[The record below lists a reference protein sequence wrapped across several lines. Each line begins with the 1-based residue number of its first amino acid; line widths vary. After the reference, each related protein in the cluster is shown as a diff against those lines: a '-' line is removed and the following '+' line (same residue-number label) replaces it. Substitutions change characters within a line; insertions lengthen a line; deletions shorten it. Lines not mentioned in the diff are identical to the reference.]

1 MQITPIKKY
10 QYKSEATL
18 ISTMP
23 PKRTKQYI
31 EPESGDDYE
40 AEIEVVKPNPS
51 RKKGLKG
58 GREATAVELNEGDDD
73 TESIDSDPDDD
84 PEGDGTFD
92 PINDVEEPVDSDE
105 EIGDADDD
113 DAGSDADTENED
125 GAEEVDDDADAD
137 VDVDTGADGDDD
149 GNNFD
154 VETAADTKACYLK
167 NLNKD
172 MLVLDEDDSSMYATM
187 EPIIVAPENRE
198 SDPIMTYYEMV
209 RVIGVR
215 AKQFDYGAE
224 PLVRGL
230 TNMHSAKMA
239 FVELMAG
246 MTPFILRRRLPGK
259 RLELWRI
266 DELDIIHPITDPFF
280 VPENFDWVGLFK
292 QPGSRSRV
300 ALSAMPH

>member
-1 MQITPIKKY
+1 
-10 QYKSEATL
+10 
-18 ISTMP
+18 MP
-23 PKRTKQYI
+23 PKRSKQNI
-31 EPESGDDYE
+31 EQESDADAYE
-40 AEIEVVKPNPS
+40 SEIEAIKPTG
-51 RKKGLKG
+51 RKATMRG
-58 GREATAVELNEGDDD
+58 GKEETAVELNDGDTD

-84 PEGDGTFD
+84 VEGDGTFD

-137 VDVDTGADGDDD
+137 ADADTGVDGDADGLD
-149 GNNFD
+149 NFD
-154 VETAADTKACYLK
+154 GEATAADTKACYLK

-230 TNMHSAKMA
+230 MSMHSAKMA

-300 ALSAMPH
+300 APSAMPH